1 MEVAGGQVEPGER
14 RDEEQGEGGSE
25 ELPAP
30 STHSQH
36 PLRCGRRSPGA
47 AQALCGQQLVAGAT
61 HGTVWGGRWVINNT
75 AIHSI
80 HTLPKN
86 TLNVPVQVQ
95 STQLPGLT
103 SQSISMTD

>member
-14 RDEEQGEGGSE
+14 GDEEQGEGGSE

-61 HGTVWGGRWVINNT
+61 HGTVWGGGGEMGN
-75 AIHSI
+75 
-80 HTLPKN
+80 
-86 TLNVPVQVQ
+86 Q
-95 STQLPGLT
+95 
-103 SQSISMTD
+103 